1 MRTIRFLLLAI
12 FLVGS
17 GSAFSDGA
25 ERPLV
30 TLHTSKGDI
39 TIELYSDKA
48 PITVDNFLGYARSGF
63 YDGTIFHRV
72 IQRFAVQGGG
82 FTADMVE
89 KPNGEPIENES
100 KSSKLRNERWTV
112 AMARTEDPNSA
123 RSQFFINMRMNL
135 DLDARMGRDGYA
147 VFGKVVDGQNIVRDI
162 AISDTHSLGDFD
174 DVPVEPILINSVS
187 VSPAQ

>member
-1 MRTIRFLLLAI
+1 M
-12 FLVGS
+12 
-17 GSAFSDGA
+17 
-25 ERPLV
+25 